1 MERSPSYIRL
11 FIATAAAV
19 FSVAFVAAYSSLMPG
34 IIRGTLHVKIQQ
46 FPLLTECLSEK
57 SWYALMVPLCLLM
70 YGVIL
75 LRRQRSQAGFEIVVG
90 CQWLFALL
98 WVLFCFLAW
107 ILPQAAYQE
116 IIR

>member
-1 MERSPSYIRL
+1 MQPSPSYVRL
-11 FIATAAAV
+11 FIATVAAV
-19 FSVAFVAAYSSLMPG
+19 FSVAFVALYSSLMPG
-34 IIRGTLHVKIQQ
+34 IIRGRHNIRIEQL
-46 FPLLTECLSEK
+46 PLLTECLFEK
-57 SWYALMVPLCLLM
+57 SWYALTVPVCLLVC
-70 YGVIL
+70 GAVIL
-75 LRRQRSQAGFEIVVG
+75 RRNKARAGFEIVVG